1 MDHNYVFICSTEPLH
16 TKNTFRELDFRVI
29 QVLTDSSGTSR
40 YGDSGSILKNR
51 KIGALTYKSEL
62 AVGLR
67 THTVFYGLRY
77 VTVRAVTVTY
87 GSLEQK
93 FYGRFH
99 TGRYCTRSIGY
110 VPYTAVYSVQLFPS

>member
-62 AVGLR
+62 AVFKTSG
-67 THTVFYGLRY
+67 H
-77 VTVRAVTVTY
+77 
-87 GSLEQK
+87 
-93 FYGRFH
+93 
-99 TGRYCTRSIGY
+99 TRSLL
-110 VPYTAVYSVQLFPS
+110 VNSPAA

>member
-40 YGDSGSILKNR
+40 YGDSWSLLKNR

-62 AVGLR
+62 AVTSAGHCDLPLACHSNHRGEGLP
-67 THTVFYGLRY
+67 
-77 VTVRAVTVTY
+77 
-87 GSLEQK
+87 
-93 FYGRFH
+93 
-99 TGRYCTRSIGY
+99 I
-110 VPYTAVYSVQLFPS
+110 